1 MGDGKSGIAVGL
13 YDEFPSLKNDQELKL
28 NRLSPRDVQTVQ
40 SYIIH
45 THDNGIQVIGASDIG
60 LIYGVWDLLY
70 RFGYRQFFLG
80 KMWEVIPENK
90 NLSLALDTFEK
101 PDYFCRDIVAG
112 THIDWSFRSRMDRG
126 MGTFKEK
133 WPDYLSEGWKFP
145 NSDIC

>member
-13 YDEFPSLKNDQELKL
+13 YDEFPSLENDQELKL

-45 THDNGIQVIGASDIG
+45 THDNGIQVIRASDIG

-112 THIDWSFRSRMDRG
+112 THIDWSFRNRMDRG
-126 MGTFKEK
+126 LGTFKEK

-145 NSDIC
+145 DSDIC